1 MVSGGGNDLFVADE
15 GGQLVGSAFTYS
27 GKVYDYPQGGGA
39 VTQVGGSTLVA
50 PSALALNAAGDLY
63 IADYSLG
70 AIYVASA
77 ANRGTVSKLTIPGG
91 ITLDHPIALAFDP
104 KGNLFIGD
112 TGTGAMNATAANPGF
127 IVKVP
132 VGGGKATQ
140 FNYSIAGAPIIF
152 PQALTTDT
160 AGNLYIADGGDGQ
173 TSFGDL
179 VLVPAATGVPALNG
193 TGSLTLDEPS
203 GLNFDAAM
211 NLHVLDG
218 YNRRVLVVPVTL
230 AANGTPTPGTAAVLP
245 QSLLFSDGSS
255 LVVWPGAQQISLSDI
270 GGLGNPPVTQV
281 LTIQTNKAAISFG
294 PIQLGASQTLPITA
308 FNVGNTL
315 AKFTPQFTETG
326 DAAFTGP
333 STVCSGGIA
342 VGGQCTVELTYTP
355 DQQGTTTGQY
365 VFSVNGSASN
375 ILNATGTSTLAQP
388 AVQLFNVTTSLVYPN
403 GTSADVSVS
412 GNFGTPTGQV
422 EILDGTTVLTTATLQ
437 SGANYYYIA
446 YGSLSQVRTS

>member
-1 MVSGGGNDLFVADE
+1 M
-15 GGQLVGSAFTYS
+15 
-27 GKVYDYPQGGGA
+27 
-39 VTQVGGSTLVA
+39 
-50 PSALALNAAGDLY
+50 
-63 IADYSLG
+63 
-70 AIYVASA
+70 
-77 ANRGTVSKLTIPGG
+77 
-91 ITLDHPIALAFDP
+91 
-104 KGNLFIGD
+104 
-112 TGTGAMNATAANPGF
+112 
-127 IVKVP
+127 
-132 VGGGKATQ
+132 
-140 FNYSIAGAPIIF
+140 
-152 PQALTTDT
+152 
-160 AGNLYIADGGDGQ
+160 
-173 TSFGDL
+173 
-179 VLVPAATGVPALNG
+179 
-193 TGSLTLDEPS
+193 
-203 GLNFDAAM
+203 
-211 NLHVLDG
+211 
-218 YNRRVLVVPVTL
+218 TL

-446 YGSLSQVRTS
+446 YGSLSAGTHVLTAYYAGNGEYASATSAPVTVTVAPEPTTLNVSCYSNNNYYYGSNYYCSAYPNSIGNVVFTSDGTATTVPIVNGVASFTVTEPLVGKHTLVVSFAAQGNFATATPVTENYTIAQAQTQLQLTPSSYYTPAGQPFTLTATMTSYSGAGAPNAGTVTFTDNGATIGQATVSNGTAVFAVTSPVAGGHTYGANYSGTSQFAAVSGTANVTVY